1 MRTGHPLEQHRRAEL
16 ARIMAGLADDPAMEV
31 ALYQHFG
38 DELRAALVAL
48 AREHGLRP
56 PLPDELDG
64 LAFDAC
70 TELGRIAGSWRPD
83 GGALPWVY
91 GKARLVSLLRRH
103 AGPRTQPLPEGGLA
117 DGGTVEGA
125 TAPAVA
131 PDDPPAI
138 VVLDRLVRRDG
149 HPVLVTL
156 AEALGTATSERD
168 AEVVLLYLQQQASHD
183 PSPSH
188 TVARLVGRRPDAV
201 RQSFH
206 RSRQRLRR
214 LALSDDRFRP
224 LLALP
229 FLAGEQA
236 A

>member
-1 MRTGHPLEQHRRAEL
+1 MRTGHPLEQHRRDEL

-38 DELRAALVAL
+38 GELRATLVAL

-70 TELGRIAGSWRPD
+70 TELARIAGSWRPD

-103 AGPRTQPLPEGGLA
+103 AGPRTQPLPEGGLP
-117 DGGTVEGA
+117 DGSVEGA

-131 PDDPPAI
+131 PDDPPAV
-138 VVLDRLVRRDG
+138 VVLDRLVRSDG
-149 HPVLVTL
+149 HPVLVAL
-156 AEALGTATSERD
+156 AEALDTATSERD

-188 TVARLVGRRPDAV
+188 TVGLLVGRRPDAV
-201 RQSFH
+201 RQAFH
-206 RSRQRLRR
+206 RSRLRLRR
-214 LALSDDRFRP
+214 LALTDDRFRP

-229 FLAGEQA
+229 FLAGERA